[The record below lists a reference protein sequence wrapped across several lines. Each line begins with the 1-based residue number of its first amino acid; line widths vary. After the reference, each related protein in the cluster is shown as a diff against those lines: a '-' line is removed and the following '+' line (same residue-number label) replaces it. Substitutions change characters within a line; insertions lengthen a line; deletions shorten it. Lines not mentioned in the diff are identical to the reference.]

1 MQRFKEARVSAA
13 NARQT
18 LRAFAAATVTN
29 VIVIAVVAV
38 VAVVATIA
46 TDAHAGFVQRQEF
59 GVGNT
64 LTISW
69 GDVDRDGDLDAA
81 VVDGGVPKSLYVNDG
96 AGNFT
101 TVQQWGGASQCFAM
115 VFGDCDNDGDLDLAE
130 GRGVGLNAL
139 HTNDGS
145 GNYTTTTPFSAG
157 ARRTITAAWA
167 DYDRDGDLDLATGNG
182 ILGSTRQN
190 YLYINNGNG
199 TWTEQAQFGVSQT
212 GSVCWGDY
220 DQDGDPDLAVGN
232 GGYQGVSRQNYL
244 YVNNGDGTFTEQA
257 QFGMKDTASLAWGD
271 YDNDGDL
278 DMAVGNWNADGCAL
292 YTNNGDG
299 TFTGSPA
306 FGSRDTNAISW
317 GDADSDG
324 DLDCATAN
332 GDFTSA
338 EQNYLYLNEG
348 NGSFTEVAE
357 FGLGST
363 DGLSWGDVDND
374 GDLDVAAANEHSPND
389 NYLFLND
396 TDSNDGLTVELSG
409 RFHAEGPGY
418 SNRDGIGA
426 RVEVYEAGFVGLPE
440 HRLGVREIC
449 AQSGFAPQN
458 QMGAHFGLPGRTT
471 VDLRI
476 VWPGSAGARITQIV
490 PGVAVG
496 TKTTVTEQLTATSVE
511 PHAPRPTGLRLVASP
526 NPSTG
531 AVRLDLR
538 EVALA
543 DRIPEASVVI
553 YSAAGARVAVL
564 HVESG
569 AEDSRFAVW
578 DTRRGDGRL
587 AASGVYFAR
596 VWAGRRST
604 DGLVAEQTTAATRFL
619 LQR

>member
-1 MQRFKEARVSAA
+1 VTQRFQEARASAA
-13 NARQT
+13 RATGETKARAQA
-18 LRAFAAATVTN
+18 RAQAQAQAAPPKMLALAVATAVNFAAVATVAST
-29 VIVIAVVAV
+29 ATFVAV
-38 VAVVATIA
+38 AQ
-46 TDAHAGFVQRQEF
+46 AGFIQRQEF

-96 AGNFT
+96 AGDFT
-101 TVQQWGGASQCFAM
+101 IVQQWGGASQCFAM

-130 GRGVGLNAL
+130 GRGAGLNAL
-139 HTNDGS
+139 HTNDGG
-145 GNYTTTTPFSAG
+145 GNYTTAPPFSAV
-157 ARRTITAAWA
+157 ARRTVTAAWA

-182 ILGSTRQN
+182 ILGATRQN

-199 TWTEQAQFGVSQT
+199 TWTEQAQFG
-212 GSVCWGDY
+212 
-220 DQDGDPDLAVGN
+220 
-232 GGYQGVSRQNYL
+232 
-244 YVNNGDGTFTEQA
+244 
-257 QFGMKDTASLAWGD
+257 MKDTASLAWAD
-271 YDNDGDL
+271 CDNDGDL

-299 TFTGSPA
+299 SFTASPA
-306 FGSRDTNAISW
+306 FGARDTNAISW
-317 GDADSDG
+317 GDADNDG

-338 EQNYLYLNEG
+338 EQNYLYLNNG
-348 NGSFTEVAE
+348 DGSFTEVAE

-396 TDSNDGLTVELSG
+396 TDSSDGLTVELAG
-409 RFHAEGPGY
+409 RFHAQGAGY

-426 RVEVYEAGFVGLPE
+426 RVEVYEAGFAGLPE
-440 HRLGVREIC
+440 YRLGVREIC

-458 QMGAHFGLPGRTT
+458 QMGGHFGLPGRTT

-490 PGVAVG
+490 PGVPVG

-511 PHAPRPTGLRLVASP
+511 PDGPQGPHGPQDPHNSRTTGLRLVAFP

-538 EVALA
+538 DVALA
-543 DRIPEASVVI
+543 ERIPEASVAI
-553 YSAAGARVAVL
+553 YNAAGSRVAL
-564 HVESG
+564 LRLNSG
-569 AEDSRFAVW
+569 AEGARFALW
-578 DTRRGDGRL
+578 DARLGDGHL

-596 VWAGRRST
+596 VWAERPST
-604 DGLVAEQTTAATRFL
+604 EGLVAEQSTAATQFL
-619 LQR
+619 PQR